1 MRDLWDKVLSGVLG
15 LAAAVMAVVLI
26 HREFFAVAPGGL
38 PSRVSSYVSEW
49 RHYTAA
55 GRTMGDSQ
63 APITILAFSDLQ
75 CPFCARFHAAVRR
88 VQQKYPDRVRYS
100 FVHYPLPMH
109 PQALAA
115 ARAVECARASN
126 RFAQAVDFV
135 FANQDSLGKRDWSW
149 FGRGAGVTD
158 TARFRRCVADTTTV
172 PIIREGLELGSKVA
186 VRGTPTV
193 LLNGW
198 RYGGVPSDTE
208 LIRATDDL
216 LAGRKPYRG
225 FPESGLP
232 PR

>member
-1 MRDLWDKVLSGVLG
+1 MRDLWDKTLSGVLAS
-15 LAAAVMAVVLI
+15 AAAAMTVVLV
-26 HREFFAVAPGGL
+26 HREFFAGAAGAP

-49 RHYTAA
+49 RQYTAV
-55 GRTMGDSQ
+55 GRTVGDSQ
-63 APITILAFSDLQ
+63 APVTILAFADLQ

-88 VQQKYPDRVRYS
+88 VQREYPGRVRYS

-115 ARAVECARASN
+115 ARAVECAKAAD
-126 RFAQAVDFV
+126 RFAEAIDFV
-135 FANQDSLGKRDWSW
+135 FANQDSLGKQDWMW

-158 TARFRRCVADTTTV
+158 TVQFRRCVADTTTA
-172 PIIREGLELGSKVA
+172 PIIRAGLELGTKVA

-198 RYGGVPSDTE
+198 RYAGVPSDTE
-208 LIRATDDL
+208 LVRATGDL

-225 FPESGLP
+225 FPQNNYPSP
-232 PR
+232 